1 MSDKLVIRANGYA
14 GDRSR
19 EAMAALPALSEM
31 LGDLFNAE
39 IIGFGGPQEPR
50 DLPWDRALEASEAF
64 LSELADTA
72 KRTLEKDV
80 VPVIATPR
88 CAAAFASIPAVLAAR
103 DDVHVVWF
111 DAHGDLH
118 TPATTETGYLGGMP
132 ITALLGEWQS
142 GFGAGLKPEKLVH
155 LGARD
160 LDDPER
166 IFMEKHRIFTASF
179 ADVTRDLTRLQERLS
194 GKKVFVHL
202 DCDVFD
208 PRDVAAEYRV
218 AGGLR
223 REQAAAIFAVIGR
236 VSDLV
241 GLEITEFSPSSEQ
254 ELQASLASLRYAL
267 GGLADQK

>member
-1 MSDKLVIRANGYA
+1 MSNKVVIRANGYA

-19 EAMAALPALSEM
+19 EAMARLPALSEM
-31 LGDLFNAE
+31 LGELFHAE
-39 IIGFGGPQEPR
+39 IIGFGAPREPR

-64 LSELADTA
+64 LSELADTTQ
-72 KRTLEKDV
+72 RTLEQDA

-88 CAAAFASIPAVLAAR
+88 CAAALASIPAVLAAR

-142 GFGAGLKPEKLVH
+142 GFGAGLRPENLVH

-160 LDDPER
+160 LDESER
-166 IFMEKHRIFTASF
+166 VFMEKRRIFAARL
-179 ADVTRDLTRLQERLS
+179 ADFDDDLARVEERLN
-194 GKKVFVHL
+194 GKKVFLHL

-208 PRDVAAEYRV
+208 PPDVAAEYRV
-218 AGGLR
+218 AGGLT
-223 REQAAAIFAVIGR
+223 REQAAAVFAVIGR
-236 VSDLV
+236 VCDLV
-241 GLEITEFSPSSEQ
+241 GLEITEFSPANEP
-254 ELQASLASLRYAL
+254 ELQTSLASLRLAL
-267 GGLADQK
+267 GGLATQT